1 MIFFIGRT
9 MVLDLNCYIHILY
22 HINFLRELMW
32 RYNICIYIRWTYQE
46 SWYGYELVPGK
57 CVKFYLWAIK
67 RYKLTFSTLNV
78 CTRRHEQR
86 EHISEK
92 KFGMRFVVRE
102 ICALFV
108 LLGEGLFHRDFV
120 FLHSNLCDLYAG
132 HISVNSPSY
141 STLDMFWD
149 DRMHKGKRSVAL
161 VLFCEPYKGVVRN
174 ACQSTRTMYWA
185 FWKPWA
191 IIYSSWEL
199 FVHPFFSSCATK
211 LGMVVLHHII
221 TVPTNVPV
229 VLFILCFSS
238 VSWRQSW
245 RKIPKYENFIT
256 RPKKK
261 KKKSHRVACWYCNEE

>member
-1 MIFFIGRT
+1 MK
-9 MVLDLNCYIHILY
+9 
-22 HINFLRELMW
+22 
-32 RYNICIYIRWTYQE
+32 
-46 SWYGYELVPGK
+46 YELFPGK
-57 CVKFYLWAIK
+57 CVKFHLRAIK
-67 RYKLTFSTLNV
+67 TVHVNV
-78 CTRRHEQR
+78 FNTKCISIWPHDEQV
-86 EHISEK
+86 EHVGQKISACELH
-92 KFGMRFVVRE
+92 VVRE
-102 ICALFV
+102 IWALLV
-108 LLGEGLFHRDFV
+108 LLREALFHRDFV